1 MFDQIFDGAIDTA
14 ESGAVWYGAAGAGA
28 GAALAI
34 QQEFTMLPA
43 IATVLGGHYAGHWL
57 HASMNPKSY

>member
-1 MFDQIFDGAIDTA
+1 MFDQIFDGAEEAAT
-14 ESGAVWYGAAGAGA
+14 SGAVWYGAAGAGA

-57 HASMNPKSY
+57 HASMNPKKY

>member
-1 MFDQIFDGAIDTA
+1 MFDQIFDGAEETA
-14 ESGAVWYGAAGAGA
+14 TSAAVWYGAAGAGA

-43 IATVLGGHYAGHWL
+43 IATVLGGHAAGHWL
-57 HASMNPKSY
+57 HASMNLKSY